1 MRDLRFAP
9 YAKLCPVGIV
19 IRVVLNAVAVWIA
32 TLIVPGVDVTTDSTG
47 KKILT
52 LVVVG
57 AILGLINATIKPI
70 VQLLS
75 LPLTILTLGVF
86 ALVVNGLLFWLV
98 SAISSALGAPFHVD
112 GFWAGFWGALVVSVV
127 SFLLSIVVKD
137 RGD

>member
-1 MRDLRFAP
+1 M
-9 YAKLCPVGIV
+9 LCAVGIV

-70 VQLLS
+70 AQLLS
-75 LPLTILTLGVF
+75 LPLTILTLGLF

-98 SAISSALGAPFHVD
+98 SAISSGLGAPFHVD
-112 GFWAGFWGALVVSVV
+112 GFWAGFWGALVVSIV
-127 SFLLSIVVKD
+127 SWLLSVVVKD

>member
-1 MRDLRFAP
+1 M
-9 YAKLCPVGIV
+9 LCPVGIV

-75 LPLTILTLGVF
+75 LPLTVLTLGVF

-98 SAISSALGAPFHVD
+98 SAISSGLGAPFHVD

>member
-1 MRDLRFAP
+1 M
-9 YAKLCPVGIV
+9 LCPVGIV
-19 IRVVLNAVAVWIA
+19 IRVVLNAVAVRIA

-75 LPLTILTLGVF
+75 LPLTVLTLGVF

-98 SAISSALGAPFHVD
+98 SAISSGLGAPFHVD

>member
-1 MRDLRFAP
+1 M
-9 YAKLCPVGIV
+9 LCAVGIV

-75 LPLTILTLGVF
+75 LPLTILTLGLF

-98 SAISSALGAPFHVD
+98 SAISSGLGAPFHVD
-112 GFWAGFWGALVVSVV
+112 GFWAGFWGAIVVSIV
-127 SFLLSIVVKD
+127 SWLLSVLVPD
-137 RGD
+137 D

>member
-1 MRDLRFAP
+1 M
-9 YAKLCPVGIV
+9 LCAVGIV

-47 KKILT
+47 KMILT

-75 LPLTILTLGVF
+75 LPLTVLTLGVF

-98 SAISSALGAPFHVD
+98 SAISSGLGAPFHVD

>member
-1 MRDLRFAP
+1 M
-9 YAKLCPVGIV
+9 LCAVGVV
-19 IRVVLNAVAVWIA
+19 IRVVLNAVAVWVA

-57 AILGLINATIKPI
+57 AVLGLVNATIKPLAK
-70 VQLLS
+70 LLS
-75 LPLTILTLGVF
+75 LPLIILSLGLF

-112 GFWAGFWGALVVSVV
+112 GFWAGFWGAIVVSIV
-127 SFLLSIVVKD
+127 SWLLSIVVKD
-137 RGD
+137 PDD

>member
-1 MRDLRFAP
+1 MLW
-9 YAKLCPVGIV
+9 PVGIV

-98 SAISSALGAPFHVD
+98 SAISSGLGAPFHVD

>member
-1 MRDLRFAP
+1 MCA
-9 YAKLCPVGIV
+9 VGV
-19 IRVVLNAVAVWIA
+19 LIRVVLNAVAVWIA

-57 AILGLINATIKPI
+57 AILGVVNATIKPI

-75 LPLTILTLGVF
+75 LPLTILTLGLF

-98 SAISSALGAPFHVD
+98 SAISSGLGAPFHVD
-112 GFWAGFWGALVVSVV
+112 GFWAGFWGAIVVSIV
-127 SFLLSIVVKD
+127 SWLLSVLVPD
-137 RGD
+137 D

>member
-1 MRDLRFAP
+1 M
-9 YAKLCPVGIV
+9 LCPVGIV

-75 LPLTILTLGVF
+75 LPLTVLTLGLF

-98 SAISSALGAPFHVD
+98 SAISSGLGAPFHVD

>member
-1 MRDLRFAP
+1 M
-9 YAKLCPVGIV
+9 LCAVGIL
-19 IRVVLNAVAVWIA
+19 IRIVLNAVAVWIA

-52 LVVVG
+52 LVVVA

-75 LPLTILTLGVF
+75 LPLTILTLGIF
-86 ALVVNGLLFWLV
+86 ALVVNGLLFWPV
-98 SAISSALGAPFHVD
+98 SAISDGLGASFHVD

-127 SFLLSIVVKD
+127 SWLLSIVVKD
-137 RGD
+137 PGD

>member
-1 MRDLRFAP
+1 M
-9 YAKLCPVGIV
+9 LCPVGIV

-57 AILGLINATIKPI
+57 AILGVINATIKPI

-75 LPLTILTLGVF
+75 LPLTLLTLGLF

-98 SAISSALGAPFHVD
+98 SAISSGLGAPFHVD

>member
-1 MRDLRFAP
+1 M
-9 YAKLCPVGIV
+9 LCPVGIV

-70 VQLLS
+70 AQLLS
-75 LPLTILTLGVF
+75 LPLTILTLGLF

-98 SAISSALGAPFHVD
+98 SAISSGLGAPFHVD

>member
-1 MRDLRFAP
+1 M
-9 YAKLCPVGIV
+9 LCPVGIV

-75 LPLTILTLGVF
+75 LPLTILTLGIF

-98 SAISSALGAPFHVD
+98 SAISSGLGAPFHVD

>member
-1 MRDLRFAP
+1 M
-9 YAKLCPVGIV
+9 LCAVEIV

-32 TLIVPGVDVTTDSTG
+32 TLVVPGVDVTTDSTG
-47 KKILT
+47 KRILT

-57 AILGLINATIKPI
+57 AVLGLINATLKPI
-70 VQLLS
+70 AQLLS
-75 LPLTILTLGVF
+75 LPLTILTLGLF